1 MFILTYF
8 LLLLCLLK
16 GFKILEMIQWY
27 IFKFK
32 HSAVTDFPH
41 LKNVYNFGLGIIGHI
56 YYNYLVTKMKEHV
69 DNIFP

>member
-1 MFILTYF
+1 M
-8 LLLLCLLK
+8 K
-16 GFKILEMIQWY
+16 GFRILEMIQWY

-32 HSAVTDFPH
+32 HSALTDFAH
-41 LKNVYNFGLGIIGHI
+41 KKMCIILDLVVGHI